1 MCLLDLIM
9 NKKIKFFFLSLI
21 NACLFLIFV
30 SLPYDWRNIG
40 LIVIALGI
48 MLVFW
53 YGFGKAKL
61 AYVVLPISLFL
72 GYALF
77 TTLLPFQVF
86 LVILMSIIYGSICY
100 FIFLLQNVFIVA
112 IEYKTVPLYRAA
124 YTVGSIISLFSAFF
138 LFNTIFSFR
147 WLFVWN
153 ALAVFIVSC
162 FLFYYIFWSVSI
174 ENYAENKTKKWYH
187 YVLVPAFL
195 MSQLAIIFSFW
206 PVGIFKGSIYLVS
219 IMYIIEGLLQ
229 SDLRDRFFRRIWLSF
244 LWIGIAIVLG
254 IILTTEWR

>member
-1 MCLLDLIM
+1 MS
-9 NKKIKFFFLSLI
+9 KKIKFFFLSLI

-30 SLPYDWRNIG
+30 SLPYDWRYIG
-40 LIVIALGI
+40 LILFSLG
-48 MLVFW
+48 MMFSFW
-53 YGFGKAKL
+53 YGFGKIRL

-77 TTLLPFQVF
+77 TTLLPFTVI
-86 LVILMSIIYGSICY
+86 LVILMSIIYGIICY

-124 YTVGSIISLFSAFF
+124 HTVGSIISLFSAFF

-147 WLFVWN
+147 WLFIWN
-153 ALAVFIVSC
+153 ALAVFLVSC
-162 FLFYYIFWSVSI
+162 FLFYYTFWSVNI
-174 ENYAENKTKKWYH
+174 ENYNENKSKKWFH
-187 YVLVPAFL
+187 YVLTPAFL

-219 IMYIIEGLLQ
+219 IMYIIQGLLQ
-229 SDLRDRFFRRIWLSF
+229 SDLRGRFFKRIWLSF
-244 LWIGIAIVLG
+244 FWIGIAIILG